1 LSGELGYDARA
12 MNPTQPS
19 PDAEVVLFEG
29 RPAVLAGLGALLL
42 SIVTLG
48 LAALYFLIRA
58 YSVSYKV
65 TTRRVILESGILSKR
80 LEQVDAYRIKDYVVD
95 RPFGQRLLG
104 TGNLI
109 LHTMD
114 QTTPEIVLR
123 GLRTDVVALYEKLR
137 ASSEI
142 ERQRRGVRLLDNE

>member
-1 LSGELGYDARA
+1 
-12 MNPTQPS
+12 
-19 PDAEVVLFEG
+19 
-29 RPAVLAGLGALLL
+29 
-42 SIVTLG
+42 
-48 LAALYFLIRA
+48 
-58 YSVSYKV
+58 V

-104 TGNLI
+104 TGNLV
-109 LHTMD
+109 LLTMD
-114 QTTPEIVLR
+114 QTAPKLELH

-137 ASSEI
+137 AAAEA